1 MALAMVWIF
10 FRIIQLPLAC
20 ALNLLNKQLP
30 SPATHTPPKKEK
42 RKQKTTKK
50 KKKKETKKQ
59 TKKKQI
65 GTAMYLYCI
74 YALLRLFRV
83 TL

>member
-30 SPATHTPPKKEK
+30 SPAPPPQKKRENK
-42 RKQKTTKK
+42 NKKTKK
-50 KKKKETKKQ
+50 N
-59 TKKKQI
+59 QI

-74 YALLRLFRV
+74 YALLRIFRV

>member
-1 MALAMVWIF
+1 MELAMVWIF

-30 SPATHTPPKKEK
+30 SPATHTPQKEK
-42 RKQKTTKK
+42 QKNNKK
-50 KKKKETKKQ
+50 KQ
-59 TKKKQI
+59 QQQQQQI
-65 GTAMYLYCI
+65 GTAMYLHCI

>member
-30 SPATHTPPKKEK
+30 SPTTHTPPPKKKKK
-42 RKQKTTKK
+42 RKKK
-50 KKKKETKKQ
+50 KKKKE
-59 TKKKQI
+59 KKKK
-65 GTAMYLYCI
+65 TKNK
-74 YALLRLFRV
+74 
-83 TL
+83 